1 MVDLIKERRDIR
13 IQYPV
18 HLLTLQRDRQRIQR
32 IVLATSRPKPIRES
46 QKVLFIDRIQN
57 GNDCLLY
64 DLVLQRGNAQRALPA
79 IGFGNVD
86 PPRWRCSI
94 GSTVEPCVQIS
105 YPLEKTFLVFPP
117 RHAVHAYR
125 CIAAQGIETLRQ

>member
-1 MVDLIKERRDIR
+1 M
-13 IQYPV
+13 
-18 HLLTLQRDRQRIQR
+18 
-32 IVLATSRPKPIRES
+32 LAASRPKPVRES

-64 DLVLQRGNAQRALPA
+64 DLVLQRGNAQRTLPA

-86 PPRWRCSI
+86 PSRWRCPI
-94 GSTVEPCVQIS
+94 GSTVEPCVQIG

>member
-1 MVDLIKERRDIR
+1 MNVEWVAGWRGMR
-13 IQYPV
+13 I
-18 HLLTLQRDRQRIQR
+18 LALQRLQRLQR

-79 IGFGNVD
+79 IGFWNVD
-86 PPRWRCSI
+86 PRD
-94 GSTVEPCVQIS
+94 G
-105 YPLEKTFLVFPP
+105 
-117 RHAVHAYR
+117 
-125 CIAAQGIETLRQ
+125 IAR